1 MSCMSK
7 QDAQFGLQA
16 IGHVFIED
24 YAMGAK
30 GRVFHIGENG
40 GALKMRLYR
49 NQMSYSTISPSEVK
63 KYATGKGNANK
74 EAMYEA
80 FLEQHKYVLEL
91 KDIMGQDTLDSPVT
105 DIIDAYYICKAGI
118 ERI

>member
-1 MSCMSK
+1 MFNI
-7 QDAQFGLQA
+7 A
-16 IGHVFIED
+16 
-24 YAMGAK
+24 
-30 GRVFHIGENG
+30 ENTG
-40 GALKMRLYR
+40 ILKYKLYDCGIPVEI
-49 NQMSYSTISPSEVK
+49 MPPTTVK